1 MAEIGN
7 LQQVLSMSGA
17 AEKVQQVQ
25 QQQTVVHGEQFSAAL
40 KTQDELKRTEVPTTE
55 KTESSRIRE
64 EHTDRGGVKYRY
76 VPGKKK
82 KEGEEKEEGA
92 KEEKLKVE
100 GEQGN
105 IVDVIV

>member
-1 MAEIGN
+1 MAGITN

-40 KTQDELKRTEVPTTE
+40 KAQDELKKTEVPTTE
-55 KTESSRIRE
+55 KIESSKIRE

-76 VPGKKK
+76 VPQKTKREGKK
-82 KEGEEKEEGA
+82 EEEA
-92 KEEKLKVE
+92 KEEKPKVE